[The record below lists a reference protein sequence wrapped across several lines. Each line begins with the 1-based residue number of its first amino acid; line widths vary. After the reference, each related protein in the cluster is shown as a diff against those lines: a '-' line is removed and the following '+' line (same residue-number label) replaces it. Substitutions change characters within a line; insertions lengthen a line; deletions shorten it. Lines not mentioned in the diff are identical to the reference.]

1 VYCRDDNAEVAGL
14 LEPPAEDVVDAVTDE
29 NADVVELKQ
38 RLIDS
43 LYGTQRGLRASI
55 HHSAL
60 LSHID

>member
-43 LYGTQRGLRASI
+43 LYGTQ
-55 HHSAL
+55 
-60 LSHID
+60 